1 MNPCAQRYVAV
12 CLALLLTA
20 AGACGRKTLPLVP
33 ASPRPEAV
41 KDITIVARDNVAFL
55 SWPMP
60 SRNIEGKSME
70 PADIKGFRIYRAEL
84 GHDRRKARYKPYAEL
99 DMTPP
104 SPSFFVRNGT
114 VFWSDRNL
122 TYGRVYG
129 YRIRAVSAR
138 GGVSL
143 PSEEARVAPLLSLA
157 IPKGFTAQS
166 GDQNNLLSWESV
178 TTRMDGSRYEGFV
191 GYNVY
196 RGKEKGRY
204 PEAPL
209 NKEPLRTNSYKD
221 TAVVNG
227 ATYYYMIRS
236 VDSPALPW
244 KESLDSDEVSAAP
257 RDLTPPARP
266 TGLTVVPG
274 VDRAFLT
281 WNENKEQDLAGYY
294 VYRSTKSGRDYERL
308 TAKLLIRTTF
318 SDETVKSG
326 ATYFYTVTAVDKSGN
341 ESARSVEKKAY
352 IEKLR

>member
-1 MNPCAQRYVAV
+1 MNRCAQRYVAL
-12 CLALLLTA
+12 CLALLLA

-41 KDITIVARDNVAFL
+41 TDITITTRDNVAFL
-55 SWPMP
+55 SWPIP
-60 SRNIEGKSME
+60 ARNIEGKSMS
-70 PADIKGFRIYRAEL
+70 PAEIRRFLIYRAEM

-99 DMTPP
+99 DMTNP
-104 SPSFFVRNGT
+104 SMAAVRNGM

-122 TYGRVYG
+122 AYGRVYG

-143 PSEEARVAPLLSLA
+143 PSEEAQVAPLMSLA
-157 IPKGFTAQS
+157 VPKGLAAQD
-166 GDQNNLLSWESV
+166 GDQYTLLSWGSV

-191 GYNVY
+191 GYNIY
-196 RGKEKGRY
+196 RGTEKGRY
-204 PEAPL
+204 EGAPL

-227 ATYYYMIRS
+227 TTYYYRIRS
-236 VDSPALPW
+236 VDSPAPPW
-244 KESLDSDEVSAAP
+244 KESLDSDEVSATS

-294 VYRSTKSGRDYERL
+294 VYRSTRSGRDYHRL
-308 TAKLLIRTTF
+308 TDKLLIHTTF

-326 ATYFYTVTAVDKSGN
+326 TTYYYTVTAVDKSGN
-341 ESARSVEKKAY
+341 ESGRAAEKKAY